1 MEHRAKALVR
11 DMIRILFWGTLLLLM
26 LWLIIQMFEYG
37 AHLMVE
43 QVRPVCSGS
52 PEDCARWAP

>member
-11 DMIRILFWGTLLLLM
+11 DMIRILFWGALILLI
-26 LWLIIQMFEYG
+26 LWAIVQMFWIG
-37 AHLMVE
+37 ADLFVE

-52 PEDCARWAP
+52 PDDCARWAP